1 MIFDIQNS
9 NIKSGH
15 HQIGVWHA
23 EDILNKKLNIS
34 WGIYSLPIFV
44 TLSNS
49 FYQKLIF
56 DIQNSIIKSGHHQ
69 ISGWHTEDIL
79 NKELKYFM
87 RHIFSTHI
95 CYPLKL
101 LLPSH
106 KLREPI
112 PSIHSFK
119 TTITNKSVWRKS
131 LVNSLKFLQWL
142 CRPWSYLILQ
152 IRRIVKI
159 IKTWVGSIFS
169 IFSLIWYLCFCH
181 LKDTTNEVFE
191 CSD

>member
-1 MIFDIQNS
+1 MIFKIQIS

-15 HQIGVWHA
+15 NQIGRWYA
-23 EDILNKKLNIS
+23 K
-34 WGIYSLPIFV
+34 
-44 TLSNS
+44 
-49 FYQKLIF
+49 
-56 DIQNSIIKSGHHQ
+56 
-69 ISGWHTEDIL
+69 DIL

-95 CYPLKL
+95 CYPLQL

-131 LVNSLKFLQWL
+131 LVNSLKFPKRL